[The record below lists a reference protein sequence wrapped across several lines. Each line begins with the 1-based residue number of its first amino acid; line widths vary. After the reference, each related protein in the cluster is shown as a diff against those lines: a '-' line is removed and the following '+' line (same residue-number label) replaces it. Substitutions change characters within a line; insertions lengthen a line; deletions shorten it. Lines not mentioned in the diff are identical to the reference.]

1 MYIAYCFF
9 DLTRFLSLSHATF
22 YGFASGACAQSVRC
36 AMEFYAAWDLA
47 DSLKRKQEEDN
58 TLEAGL

>member
-1 MYIAYCFF
+1 MVFF
-9 DLTRFLSLSHATF
+9 GLTRCLNLSHATF
-22 YGFASGACAQSVRC
+22 YGFDSGACAQSVRR